1 MKTLELTKATAPL
14 ADYTREVDKGP
25 VIVTRNGEP
34 VAALAAVQNA
44 DLETISLNVDPRRGE
59 SSRSGR

>member
-1 MKTLELTKATAPL
+1 MKTLELTKATSPL
-14 ADYTREVDKGP
+14 ADYTREVDKGS
-25 VIVTRNGEP
+25 VIVTRNNEP